1 MDQPATQ
8 LKQFTASRAFAL
20 ATNLPPAY
28 TLRVPLD
35 FLFRS
40 PTPGRTRPASLRV
53 GECEVALEFVRHA
66 RARRFILRLRPDG
79 VARVTVPRGGSI
91 AAAFD
96 FARRHGD
103 WIEQQLAKP
112 RSAAGGDWAEG
123 TEIMFRGE
131 LHALRV
137 GPVDGVIHF
146 ADQQIQLGGKSELRA
161 GIERHLQKLA
171 ARELPAR
178 THELALQHGV
188 SILSVTVRNQRTRWG
203 SCSARGTIS
212 LNWRLIQVPPFVR
225 DYILLHE
232 LMHRRELNH
241 SARFWAHVAAVCPAW
256 REAERWLRR
265 QGRQLR
271 G

>member
-1 MDQPATQ
+1 M
-8 LKQFTASRAFAL
+8 
-20 ATNLPPAY
+20 
-28 TLRVPLD
+28 PLD
-35 FLFRS
+35 FLLRS
-40 PTPGRTRPASLRV
+40 SAPERARPASLRV
-53 GECEVALEFVRHA
+53 GDREVALEFVRHA
-66 RARRFILRLRPDG
+66 RARRYILRLRPDG

-96 FARRHGD
+96 FAWRHGD
-103 WIEQQLAKP
+103 WIGRQLAKP
-112 RSAAGGDWAEG
+112 RPAAGGDWAEG

-131 LHALRV
+131 AHALRV
-137 GPVDGVIHF
+137 ARADEVIHF
-146 ADQQIQLGGKSELRA
+146 ADQQIQLRGENELRPV
-161 GIERHLQKLA
+161 IERHLRKLA

-178 THELALQHGV
+178 THELAVQHGV
-188 SILSVTVRNQRTRWG
+188 SIQSVTVRNQRTRWG

-212 LNWRLIQVPPFVR
+212 LNWRLIQVPPFVC
-225 DYILLHE
+225 DYIVLHE

-265 QGRQLR
+265 NGRQVR

>member
-1 MDQPATQ
+1 
-8 LKQFTASRAFAL
+8 
-20 ATNLPPAY
+20 
-28 TLRVPLD
+28 
-35 FLFRS
+35 
-40 PTPGRTRPASLRV
+40 V
-53 GECEVALEFVRHA
+53 GEREVVLEFVRHA
-66 RARRFILRLRPDG
+66 KARRYILRLRPDG

-96 FARRHGD
+96 FARRHGG

-112 RSAAGGDWAEG
+112 QPAAGGDWAEG
-123 TEIMFRGE
+123 TEIMYRGE
-131 LHALRV
+131 MHALRA
-137 GPVDGVIHF
+137 GSVDGVIRF
-146 ADQQIQLGGKSELRA
+146 ADQQIQLGATNELRP
-161 GIERHLQKLA
+161 GVERHLRNLA

-178 THELALQHGV
+178 THELAGQHGV
-188 SILSVTVRNQRTRWG
+188 SIQRVTVRDQRTRWG
-203 SCSARGTIS
+203 SCSVRGTIS

-256 REAERWLRR
+256 REAERWLR
-265 QGRQLR
+265 QNGRRVR